1 MSQCGRV
8 LSLHPC
14 FTTPTQHCSTPSRA
28 VEQSCGAGLCG
39 AGSALWSSAVEQ
51 CCVEQGGGA
60 GMWSRVSAV
69 EQYGRCSSCS
79 GVGLCGRVVEWGC
92 VTELWTRAVESD
104 RAVEQ
109 GTGLWS
115 SCRVVDCRAS
125 NPVWSG
131 VVEQLAEMIPAGVPT
146 QIQHSIPNSNPKHQ
160 YILT

>member
-1 MSQCGRV
+1 VEHG
-8 LSLHPC
+8 
-14 FTTPTQHCSTPSRA
+14 A
-28 VEQSCGAGLCG
+28 V
-39 AGSALWSSAVEQ
+39 AVGPYTVQ
-51 CCVEQGGGA
+51 PRRGH
-60 GMWSRVSAV
+60 
-69 EQYGRCSSCS
+69 GRCSSCS

-109 GTGLWS
+109 GTLCGAGLWS